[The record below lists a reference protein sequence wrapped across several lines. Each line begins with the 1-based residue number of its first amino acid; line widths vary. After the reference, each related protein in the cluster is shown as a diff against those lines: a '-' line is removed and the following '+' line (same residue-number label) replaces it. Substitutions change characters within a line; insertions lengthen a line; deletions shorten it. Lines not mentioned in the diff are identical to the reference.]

1 MFNELLSDPIF
12 LLQIVAALLVA
23 SAFAGILAGMLGV
36 GGGIVIVPMLYFL
49 FQQFG
54 VSADLAMFVAVGTS
68 LATIIATSV
77 SSVRSHHKKGAVD
90 WVLLKSLTPGVVIGV
105 VVGTYLASLL
115 EGKVLVMMFSILAF
129 VVALRMLFSSADG
142 HIKDGLPGQ
151 PLKFIYSFIIGSL
164 SVMVGIGGGSITVPI
179 LSAYNFPI
187 RKAVACSSGIGLVI
201 AVPGAIGFVI
211 AGLGVEGTP
220 PGSIGY
226 VNLLG
231 FALIV
236 PMTVL
241 FAPLGAKLAHT
252 VNPLY
257 LKKGF
262 AVFLLITSLK
272 MMSKF
277 F

>member
-1 MFNELLSDPIF
+1 MFNELLADPVLF
-12 LLQIVAALLVA
+12 SQIVAALLVTGIV
-23 SAFAGILAGMLGV
+23 AGILAGLLGV
-36 GGGIVIVPMLYFL
+36 GGGIVIVPVLFFL

-54 VSADLAMFVAVGTS
+54 VSADVSMFVAVGTS
-68 LATIIATSV
+68 LATIVATSI

-90 WVLLKSLTPGVVIGV
+90 WILLRNWTPGVVVGV
-105 VVGTYLASLL
+105 ISGTYLASLL
-115 EGKVLVMMFSILAF
+115 DGNILVMMFSVLAF
-129 VVALRMLFSSADG
+129 VVALRMFFSSSTAHVG
-142 HIKDGLPGQ
+142 EALPGQ
-151 PLKFIYSFIIGSL
+151 PLEFIYSFIIGSL

-179 LSAYNFPI
+179 LSAYNFPM
-187 RKAVACSSGIGLVI
+187 RKAVACSSGIGLII

-211 AGLGVEGTP
+211 TGLGIEGTP

-231 FALIV
+231 LGLIV

-241 FAPLGAKLAHT
+241 CAPLGAKIAHS

-262 AVFLLITSLK
+262 ALFLLITSLK
-272 MMSKF
+272 MMSKAF
-277 F
+277 